1 MIFTCLSR
9 ITRHV
14 DSVFRKSSSTVI
26 FLLLLFLQTLSIQA
40 REVSPE
46 EALSVARRY
55 VRVSEQT
62 QHEVRMRTKALLQ
75 STPYYIYND
84 AGGNGFVIVASNDA
98 MGEVLAYSTSG
109 AIDTARLNPEVR
121 FLLQSYR
128 DVYRQLKNNPQLTTQ
143 APHVPKPADAVPPLI
158 KSRWGQSEPY
168 NKLTH
173 YYTGCVATAMAQIM
187 YYHQWPLRGQGSNSY
202 TVNYEGQTR
211 SADFSQ
217 SQYAWEQMRP
227 TYTYGSYTT
236 QQEDAVAKLMSDVGI
251 SVYMQYTPNSSSAQ
265 NFAAAQAFRSYF
277 NYDAAIV
284 TKENEGNAHFL
295 EVIQDELRKG
305 FPLYISGN
313 QRSGASGHAW
323 VADGFD
329 REGLIHMNFGWDGQ
343 ADGYYSLAALNLSS
357 SGTEFGG
364 RPLSF
369 NKQLL
374 VILARPN
381 KPDVPKIEE
390 SLREDAPNLAFNI
403 GGEMHF
409 LGAAPQKATSDVKIA
424 YSSFINQ
431 SSLPFVGDIGIGI
444 YGEDGS
450 LVRACPSAHHST
462 GGYTAFRFQQ
472 NEGKMPSSGLI
483 AEDVVFSTDL
493 SGLPNGVYTLL
504 PIAAARKGTDEWGA
518 WMKFK
523 KAPRFVLEV
532 QNDSISV
539 REKPS
544 QEAAFQLMAE
554 PEFKTTLRPGEPNS
568 VRLAIRKLN
577 ALPFDGQVKLELL
590 NEEGT
595 PIAETLTEAVV
606 DFEMFATTF
615 VKIPLRLPAEVA
627 PGRYRLRLTIIKEY
641 TNEECLVQNIN
652 RQQASFVEVVGK
664 EVSSDIFA
672 KANGFAQDDYGS
684 SMPSEEID
692 VSYTRLFKLGCIA
705 YLNKDKEYEGKLTLH
720 LVDTETE
727 RHFPLASSTQTVH
740 LAGEDSITTILS
752 GWLKAKDLKIINHR
766 NYRLALMGEINGE
779 EKDLWPLSIDPYYV
793 SIVNGPYNSYPDDIL
808 TGLTDA
814 STHSSM
820 RSGNGLWE
828 VEQEGLQ
835 SVEVYA
841 LNGALLLRASSSNQP
856 RLVLALPQT
865 PCVVRVTTLYGTIQ
879 KFYCPLK
886 QIFHNKN

>member
-55 VRVSEQT
+55 VRISEQT

-143 APHVPKPADAVPPLI
+143 APHAPKPADVVLPLI
-158 KSRWGQSEPY
+158 KSRWGQGEPY

-227 TYTYGSYTT
+227 TYTYGSYTK

-277 NYDAAIV
+277 DYDAAIV

-329 REGLIHMNFGWDGQ
+329 RDGLIHMNFGWDGQ

-381 KPDVPKIEE
+381 KPGVPKIEE
-390 SLREDAPNLAFNI
+390 TLREDAPNLAFNI

-424 YSSFINQ
+424 YSSFVNQ
-431 SSLPFVGDIGIGI
+431 SSYPFIGDIGIGI

-450 LVRACPSAHHST
+450 LVRACPSSHHST

-472 NEGKMPSSGLI
+472 DEGKMPPSGLI
-483 AEDVVFSTDL
+483 VDEVTFTTDL
-493 SGLPNGVYTLL
+493 SGFPNGVYTLL

-532 QNDSISV
+532 QDDNISF
-539 REKPS
+539 REMAS
-544 QEAAFQLMAE
+544 TEAAFQLMAE
-554 PEFKTTLRPGEPNS
+554 PEFKTTLRSGEPNS
-568 VRLAIRKLN
+568 V
-577 ALPFDGQVKLELL
+577 LL
-590 NEEGT
+590 SEN
-595 PIAETLTEAVV
+595 
-606 DFEMFATTF
+606 
-615 VKIPLRLPAEVA
+615 
-627 PGRYRLRLTIIKEY
+627 
-641 TNEECLVQNIN
+641 
-652 RQQASFVEVVGK
+652 
-664 EVSSDIFA
+664 
-672 KANGFAQDDYGS
+672 
-684 SMPSEEID
+684 SMPC
-692 VSYTRLFKLGCIA
+692 L
-705 YLNKDKEYEGKLTLH
+705 
-720 LVDTETE
+720 
-727 RHFPLASSTQTVH
+727 ST
-740 LAGEDSITTILS
+740 D
-752 GWLKAKDLKIINHR
+752 R
-766 NYRLALMGEINGE
+766 
-779 EKDLWPLSIDPYYV
+779 
-793 SIVNGPYNSYPDDIL
+793 
-808 TGLTDA
+808 
-814 STHSSM
+814 
-820 RSGNGLWE
+820 
-828 VEQEGLQ
+828 
-835 SVEVYA
+835 
-841 LNGALLLRASSSNQP
+841 
-856 RLVLALPQT
+856 
-865 PCVVRVTTLYGTIQ
+865 
-879 KFYCPLK
+879 
-886 QIFHNKN
+886 

>member
-9 ITRHV
+9 IIRHV

-40 REVSPE
+40 REVSPD

-55 VRVSEQT
+55 VRVNKQT
-62 QHEVRMRTKALLQ
+62 QREVRMRTKALLQ

-98 MGEVLAYSTSG
+98 MGEVLAYSASG
-109 AIDTARLNPEVR
+109 VMDTARLNPEVR

-143 APHVPKPADAVPPLI
+143 APHAPKPADAVPPLI
-158 KSRWGQSEPY
+158 KSRWGQGEPY

-227 TYTYGSYTT
+227 TYTYGSYTK

-277 NYDAAIV
+277 DYDAAIV

-381 KPDVPKIEE
+381 KPGVPKIEE
-390 SLREDAPNLAFNI
+390 TLREDAPNLAFNI

-409 LGAAPQKATSDVKIA
+409 LDAAPQKATSDVKIA
-424 YSSFINQ
+424 YSSFVNQ

-450 LVRACPSAHHST
+450 LVRACPSSHHST

-472 NEGKMPSSGLI
+472 DEGKMPPSGLI
-483 AEDVVFSTDL
+483 VDEVTFTTDL
-493 SGLPNGVYTLL
+493 SGFPNGVYTLL

-532 QNDSISV
+532 QDDNISF
-539 REKPS
+539 REMAS
-544 QEAAFQLMAE
+544 TEAAFQLMAE
-554 PEFKTTLRPGEPNS
+554 PEFKTTLRSGEPNS

-577 ALPFDGQVKLELL
+577 ALPFDGQVKLELIDDSDM
-590 NEEGT
+590 
-595 PIAETLTEAVV
+595 PVAEVLTEKAV

-615 VKIPLRLPAEVA
+615 VKFPLRLPADVA
-627 PGRYRLRLTIIKEY
+627 PGRYRLRLTIIKEH
-641 TNEECLVQNIN
+641 TLETCPVQNIN

-672 KANGFAQDDYGS
+672 KTNGFAQDDYGS

-740 LAGEDSITTILS
+740 LAGEDSIATILS

-814 STHSSM
+814 STHSSV
-820 RSGNGLWE
+820 RSGNGLLE
-828 VEQEGLQ
+828 VEQEGLK

-841 LNGALLLRASSSNQP
+841 LNGALLLSASSSNQP

-865 PCVVRVTTLYGTIQ
+865 PCVVRVTTLYGSYSKVLLSAKTNI
-879 KFYCPLK
+879 P
-886 QIFHNKN
+886 

>member
-55 VRVSEQT
+55 VRISEQT

-128 DVYRQLKNNPQLTTQ
+128 DVYNQLKSNTQLTTQ
-143 APHVPKPADAVPPLI
+143 APHAPKPADVVLPLI
-158 KSRWGQSEPY
+158 KSRWGQGEPY

-227 TYTYGSYTT
+227 TYTYGSYTK

-277 NYDAAIV
+277 DYDAAIV

-329 REGLIHMNFGWDGQ
+329 SEGLIHMNFGWDGQ

-381 KPDVPKIEE
+381 KSGVPKIEE
-390 SLREDAPNLAFNI
+390 TLREDAPNLAFNI
-403 GGEMHF
+403 GGEMRF
-409 LGAAPQKATSDVKIA
+409 LGAAPQKVTSDVKIA
-424 YSSFINQ
+424 YSSFVNQ

-444 YGEDGS
+444 YGEDGT
-450 LVRACPSAHHST
+450 LVRACPSPYYST

-472 NEGKMPSSGLI
+472 DEGKMPSSGLI

-493 SGLPNGVYTLL
+493 SGLPNGVYTLS
-504 PIAAARKGTDEWGA
+504 PIAAARKGSNEWGA

-523 KAPRFVLEV
+523 KAPRFILEI

-539 REKPS
+539 RERPS

-590 NEEGT
+590 DDAGT
-595 PIAETLTEAVV
+595 SVAETLTEAVV

-615 VKIPLRLPAEVA
+615 VKIPLRLPADIA

-641 TNEECLVQNIN
+641 TKEECLVQNIN
-652 RQQASFVEVVGK
+652 HKQPSFVEIVGK
-664 EVSSDIFA
+664 EVSSDLFA
-672 KANGFAQDDYGS
+672 MANGYAQDDYGS
-684 SMPSEEID
+684 SMPSENID
-692 VSYTRLFKLGCIA
+692 VTFTRLFKLGCIVQ
-705 YLNKDKEYEGKLTLH
+705 LNKDKEYAGKLTLH
-720 LVDTETE
+720 LVDTETG
-727 RHFPLASSTQTVH
+727 RHFPLLSSTQTVH
-740 LAGEDSITTILS
+740 LSGQDATAAIQS
-752 GWLKAKDLKIINHR
+752 GWLKVKDLKLINNR
-766 NYRLALMGEINGE
+766 NYRLALMGELNGE
-779 EKDLWPLSIDPYYV
+779 EKDLWPLSVEPHYV
-793 SIVNGPYNSYPDDIL
+793 SIINGPYETYPDEVT
-808 TGLTDA
+808 TGLTDVVTDSA
-814 STHSSM
+814 V
-820 RSGNGLWE
+820 RALNGLLE

-835 SVEVYA
+835 GVEVYA

-856 RLVLALPQT
+856 RLTLAIPHT
-865 PCVVRVTTLYGTIQ
+865 PCVVRVVTLYGSFTRIV
-879 KFYCPLK
+879 L
-886 QIFHNKN
+886 